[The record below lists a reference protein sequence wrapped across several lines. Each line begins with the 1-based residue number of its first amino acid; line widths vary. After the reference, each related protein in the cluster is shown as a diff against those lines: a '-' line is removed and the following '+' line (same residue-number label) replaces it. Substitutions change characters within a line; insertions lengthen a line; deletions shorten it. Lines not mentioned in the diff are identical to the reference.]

1 MTSQD
6 PVLTRL
12 VAYWETLT
20 PSTLEDLGM
29 FYCEDAYFC
38 DPFNEVRGLT
48 ALTRI
53 FGAMFERLHAPR
65 FVFGEIIGQ
74 RDSIILLWDFHFR
87 SKTWQPDVERKIHG
101 TTHLRFAAD
110 GRVEYHRD
118 YWDAAG
124 ELYEQLPVLGAL
136 LRTVKRYLA

>member
-6 PVLTRL
+6 PVLTQL

-20 PSTLEDLGM
+20 PVTLEDLGM
-29 FYCEDAYFC
+29 FYCEDAYFR
-38 DPFNEVRGLT
+38 DPFNEVRGLP
-48 ALTRI
+48 AITRI
-53 FGAMFERLHAPR
+53 FGEMFERLHAPR

-74 RDSIILLWDFHFR
+74 RDSVVLLWDFHFR
-87 SKTWQPDVERKIHG
+87 CKIWQPRVERKIHG
-101 TTHLRFAAD
+101 TTHLRFTAG

-136 LRTVKRYLA
+136 LRAVKHYLA